1 MEIKSSLRNYK
12 VNFIENL
19 YDSIVSIYNPNDVIF
34 VDENVTLPIL
44 PKEFKVIKLT
54 VSEFTK
60 SLENIPNII
69 DNLPKGFNKTNKLIA
84 IGGGI
89 TQDVISFVS
98 SILFR
103 GIDWVFYPTTL
114 LSQGDSC
121 IGGKT
126 SINYKNSKNQLGGFY
141 PPQQIFIDPDFIKT
155 LPSNDIT
162 SGLGEML
169 HFYLTSSRKDY
180 KYFLDNKSKLK
191 LLTKRCLKIKK
202 HFIEIDEFDKGER
215 LLLNY
220 GHTFGHAIEGVTR
233 YNIPHGIAVSL
244 GMDIAN
250 FISWKLGY
258 LSGKDY
264 LDIKKTL
271 KEIYGSNKV
280 PSPIK
285 MIPFLK
291 KDKKN
296 TTDQLTCVLTQ
307 GPGKMFLHQLDYDVV
322 LKYINEYNQ

>member
-1 MEIKSSLRNYK
+1 MEVKSSLRNYK

-19 YDSIVSIYNPNDVIF
+19 YDSIISIYNPNDVIF
-34 VDENVTLPIL
+34 VDKNVTLPVL
-44 PKEFKVIKLT
+44 PKDFNIVKLSI
-54 VSEFTK
+54 SESTK
-60 SLENIPNII
+60 SFENIPNII
-69 DNLPKGFNKTNKLIA
+69 DNLPIGFNKTNKLIA

-89 TQDVISFVS
+89 TQDIVSFVS

-103 GIDWVFYPTTL
+103 GVDWVFFPTTL
-114 LSQGDSC
+114 LAQGDSC

-141 PPQQIFIDPDFIKT
+141 PPQQIFINPNFIKT
-155 LPSNDIT
+155 LPLKDVT

-180 KYFLDNKSKLK
+180 KYFLDNKSQLD
-191 LLTKRCLKIKK
+191 LLIKRCLEIKK
-202 HFIEIDEFDKGER
+202 HFIEIDEFDRGER

-220 GHTFGHAIEGVTR
+220 GHTFGHAIEGATQ

-264 LDIKKTL
+264 LDIKEIL
-271 KEIYGSNKV
+271 KEIYRDNKV
-280 PSPIK
+280 PTPTK
-285 MIPFLK
+285 MVPFLK

-307 GPGKMFLHQLDYDVV
+307 GPGKMFLHQLDYNIV
-322 LKYINEYNQ
+322 LKYINEYIK